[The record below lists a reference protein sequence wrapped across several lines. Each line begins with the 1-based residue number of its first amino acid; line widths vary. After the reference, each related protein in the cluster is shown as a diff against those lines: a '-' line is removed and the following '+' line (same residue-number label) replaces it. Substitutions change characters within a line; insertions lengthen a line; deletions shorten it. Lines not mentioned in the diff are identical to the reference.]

1 MDWAYFKTPGIIRK
15 AIKMKVA
22 FVGLGIMG
30 MPMATNVAKKYDLI
44 GYDVVKKETPFPFAS
59 SYKECAEFADVIIS
73 MVPKNEH
80 MLSLFSELKPHFRS
94 GQIWIDMSTISPATN
109 QKVAKELEGS
119 GVEILDCPVVK
130 SQPAAVKGELGIYV
144 GGDERVYETIKPILE
159 CMGKNIIYMGSHGA
173 GLQMKIVHNALVGEI
188 QNGVN
193 EILGLAKE
201 VGLSQ
206 EKVVT
211 ALGYGG
217 AQCFYLDTKAKN
229 IISNAYPTAFSV
241 ENMNKDVHFAQ
252 EMAES
257 AGKECPTL
265 KRVVSVYEQAM
276 EQGLAKE
283 DFSASYKIVN
293 EDK

>member
-1 MDWAYFKTPGIIRK
+1 
-15 AIKMKVA
+15 MKVA
-22 FVGLGIMG
+22 FIGLGIMG
-30 MPMATNVAKKYDLI
+30 MPMATNVAKAYGLI
-44 GYDVVKKETPFPFAS
+44 GYDVIKKETPFPFAS
-59 SYKECAEFADVIIS
+59 SYKECADFADVIIS

-80 MLSLFSELKPHFRS
+80 MLSLFSELKPHFRK

-109 QKVAKELEGS
+109 QKVAKELEGT

-144 GGDERVYETIKPILE
+144 GGNKEVYEKVKPILS
-159 CMGKNIIYMGSHGA
+159 CMGKNIIYMGGHGA
-173 GLQMKIVHNALVGEI
+173 GLQMKILHNGLVGEI

-193 EILGLAKE
+193 EILGLAKAL
-201 VGLSQ
+201 GLNQ
-206 EKVVT
+206 EEVVT

-229 IISNAYPTAFSV
+229 IISNTYPTAFSV
-241 ENMNKDVHFAQ
+241 ENMNKDVHFAR
-252 EMAES
+252 EMATD

-265 KRVVSVYEQAM
+265 TRIVSIYEEAM
-276 EQGLAKE
+276 KEGLAKE

-293 EDK
+293 EVK

>member
-1 MDWAYFKTPGIIRK
+1 MRI
-15 AIKMKVA
+15 A
-22 FVGLGIMG
+22 FIGLGIMG
-30 MPMATNVAKKYDLI
+30 MPMATNVAKQYPLI
-44 GYDVVKKETPFPFAS
+44 GYDVIKKDTAFPFAS
-59 SYKECAEFADVIIS
+59 SYKECVDFADVIIS

-80 MLSLFSELKPHFRS
+80 MLSLFSELKPHFRK

-109 QKVAKELEGS
+109 QKVAKELEGT

-144 GGDERVYETIKPILE
+144 GGKKEVYEKVKPILS

-173 GLQMKIVHNALVGEI
+173 GLQMKILHNGLVGEI

-193 EILGLAKE
+193 EILGLAKAL
-201 VGLSQ
+201 GLNQ
-206 EKVVT
+206 EEVVT

-229 IISNAYPTAFSV
+229 IISNTYPTAFSV
-241 ENMNKDVHFAQ
+241 ENMNKDVHFAR
-252 EMAES
+252 EMANDAE
-257 AGKECPTL
+257 KECPTL
-265 KRVVSVYEQAM
+265 TRIVSIYEEAM
-276 EQGLAKE
+276 KAGLAKE

-293 EDK
+293 EVK

>member
-1 MDWAYFKTPGIIRK
+1 
-15 AIKMKVA
+15 MKVA
-22 FVGLGIMG
+22 FIGLGIMG
-30 MPMATNVAKKYDLI
+30 MPMATNVAKAYDLI
-44 GYDVVKKETPFPFAS
+44 GYDVIKKETPFPFAS
-59 SYKECAEFADVIIS
+59 SYKECADFADVIIS

-80 MLSLFSELKPHFRS
+80 MLSLFSELKPHFRK

-109 QKVAKELEGS
+109 QKVAKELEGT

-144 GGDERVYETIKPILE
+144 GGNKEVYEKVKPILS
-159 CMGKNIIYMGSHGA
+159 CMGKNIIYMGGHGA
-173 GLQMKIVHNALVGEI
+173 GLQMKILHNGLVGEI

-193 EILGLAKE
+193 EILGLAKAL
-201 VGLSQ
+201 GLNQ
-206 EKVVT
+206 EEVVT

-229 IISNAYPTAFSV
+229 IISNTYPTAFSV
-241 ENMNKDVHFAQ
+241 ENMNKDVHFAR
-252 EMAES
+252 EMATD

-265 KRVVSVYEQAM
+265 TRIVSIYEEAM
-276 EQGLAKE
+276 KEGLAKE

-293 EDK
+293 EVK

>member
-1 MDWAYFKTPGIIRK
+1 MPGITRK
-15 AIKMKVA
+15 ETKMRIA
-22 FVGLGIMG
+22 FIGLGIMG
-30 MPMATNVAKKYDLI
+30 MPMATNVAKQYPLI
-44 GYDVVKKETPFPFAS
+44 GYDVIKKDTTFPFAS
-59 SYKECAEFADVIIS
+59 SYKECADFADVIIS

-80 MLSLFSELKPHFRS
+80 MLSLFSELKPHFRK

-109 QKVAKELEGS
+109 QKVANELEGT

-144 GGDERVYETIKPILE
+144 GGKKEVYEKVKPILS

-173 GLQMKIVHNALVGEI
+173 GLQMKILHNGLVGEI

-193 EILGLAKE
+193 EILGLAKAL
-201 VGLSQ
+201 GLNQ
-206 EKVVT
+206 EEVVT

-229 IISNAYPTAFSV
+229 IISNTYPTAFSV
-241 ENMNKDVHFAQ
+241 ENMNKDVHFAR
-252 EMAES
+252 EMANDAE
-257 AGKECPTL
+257 KECPTL
-265 KRVVSVYEQAM
+265 TRIVSIYEEAM
-276 EQGLAKE
+276 KAGLAKE

-293 EDK
+293 EVK

>member
-1 MDWAYFKTPGIIRK
+1 MRI
-15 AIKMKVA
+15 A
-22 FVGLGIMG
+22 FIGLGIMG
-30 MPMATNVAKKYDLI
+30 MPMATNVAKKYPLI
-44 GYDVVKKETPFPFAS
+44 GYDVIKKDTTFPFAS
-59 SYKECAEFADVIIS
+59 SYKECADFADVIIS

-80 MLSLFSELKPHFRS
+80 MLSLFSELKPHFRK

-109 QKVAKELEGS
+109 QKVAKELDGT

-144 GGDERVYETIKPILE
+144 GGKKEVYEKVKPILS
-159 CMGKNIIYMGSHGA
+159 CMGANIIYMGGHGA
-173 GLQMKIVHNALVGEI
+173 GLQMKILHNGLVGEI

-193 EILGLAKE
+193 EILGLAKAL
-201 VGLSQ
+201 GLNQ
-206 EKVVT
+206 EEVVT

-229 IISNAYPTAFSV
+229 IISNTYPTAFSV
-241 ENMNKDVHFAQ
+241 ENMNKDVHFAK
-252 EMAES
+252 EMAND

-265 KRVVSVYEQAM
+265 TRIVSVYEKAM
-276 EQGLAKE
+276 EAGLAKE

-293 EDK
+293 EVK